1 MSMQAIRARG
11 ISAQTGVSTSASSS
25 VWLFD
30 PWLLIP
36 ALSLLMLGLVMV
48 GSASISISDQ
58 NTGQPF
64 YLLIRQAIYVGLGLG
79 LAWGV
84 WRIPMR
90 VWQATGPYLIMGSVL
105 LLLLLFVPGLGR
117 EVNGSL
123 RWLSLGLF
131 NLQVS
136 ELVKLFVVIYL
147 AGYMVRHNEAVR
159 NEAGGFL
166 RPLALMVLLS
176 MLLLLQ
182 PDFGTVAVMMAT
194 AMGMMWLGGARL
206 LQFLMLAVAMIAML
220 ALLAVAAPYRMAR
233 LTTFLNPW
241 ADPFNSGFQ
250 LTQALIAFGRG
261 EWLGVGLGSSVQKL
275 FYLPEAHT
283 DFLFAVMAEELGLLV
298 AVLVIGMFLVIVLR
312 SLMIGQLAEKQDKF
326 FSAYVAYGLGI
337 WIGLQAFTNIGVNM
351 GVLPTKGLTLPLMSY
366 GGSSMMVMCIAVAL
380 LLRIEYET
388 RTGLIHK
395 KPVVKTTR
403 RGRAAHVR

>member
-1 MSMQAIRARG
+1 MSMQAIKQRG
-11 ISAQTGVSTSASSS
+11 ISAPAGASATSSS
-25 VWLFD
+25 TEWLLD

-36 ALSLLMLGLVMV
+36 AVSLLMLGLVMV

-64 YLLIRQAIYVGLGLG
+64 YLLIRQTIYVGLGLG

-84 WRIPMR
+84 WRVPMQL
-90 VWQATGPYLIMGSVL
+90 WQATGPYLIMGSVL

-123 RWLSLGLF
+123 RWLSLGPV

-166 RPLALMVLLS
+166 RPLGLMMLLS

-206 LQFLMLAVAMIAML
+206 LQFLMLAAGMLAML

-298 AVLVIGMFLVIVLR
+298 AALVIGLFLIIVLR
-312 SLMIGQLAEKQDKF
+312 ALMIGQLAEKQDKL

-403 RGRAAHVR
+403 RGRVAHVG

>member
-1 MSMQAIRARG
+1 MSVQAIRQVG
-11 ISAQTGVSTSASSS
+11 ISTQAQPGSRASTA
-25 VWLFD
+25 WRLD

-36 ALSLLMLGLVMV
+36 AVSLLMLGLVMV

-58 NTGQPF
+58 KTGQPF
-64 YLLIRQAIYVGLGLG
+64 YLLIRQAVYVGLGLA

-84 WRIPMR
+84 WRLPMR
-90 VWQATGPYLIMGSVL
+90 LWQAAGPYLILGSVL

-123 RWLSLGLF
+123 RWLALGPV
-131 NLQVS
+131 NLQVA

-147 AGYMVRHNEAVR
+147 AGYLVRHNEAVR
-159 NEAGGFL
+159 TEAGGFL

-206 LQFLMLAVAMIAML
+206 WQFLMLGAGMLLML

-298 AVLVIGMFLVIVLR
+298 AVLVIGLFLTIVLR
-312 SLMIGQLAEKQDKF
+312 ALMIGQRAEKQDRPF
-326 FSAYVAYGLGI
+326 MAYVAYGLGI

-366 GGSSMMVMCIAVAL
+366 GGSSMMVMCIAIAL

-388 RTGLIHK
+388 RTGLTHK
-395 KPVVKTTR
+395 KPTAGRKR
-403 RGRAAHVR
+403 QGRAHGG